1 MSSLINESPL
11 QFSAQLA
18 ATIGLEEAIVLQLLH
33 DTALMQGSNP
43 YQIAVSALV
52 QRLSFWSL
60 ADIQRILKSLCD
72 KGVLQQLSPP
82 VSQSESLQYRFD
94 TLLRKE
100 AAPAVPTPIAPRGA
114 NKISPYFQ
122 PDETVLQ
129 QLAQH
134 GVSADFARQQVNEFV
149 TYWRERDEIS
159 HSWQARF
166 LKHTLRA
173 WQIQRSQP
181 WLAQANE
188 TPQPLQ
194 AMWQPSQ
201 DALEILQRNGINSR
215 FIEDAVPEF
224 VLYWRE
230 RGTATNT
237 WNSKFIQH
245 VKQQWARYTS
255 SLQHDTEPR
264 RIPVNWQPSNDVYD
278 ILRMANIDANFAK
291 ARIDE
296 FVLYWK
302 DSNKM
307 QNSWNTKFLQHVKYC
322 WANQHQITG
331 GYNAQRQNA
340 TGQGT
345 AAGSFIE
352 KHTDRSWAE

>member
-1 MSSLINESPL
+1 MSSLITESPL

-18 ATIGLEEAIVLQLLH
+18 ETIGLEEAIMLQLLH
-33 DTALMQGSNP
+33 DAALLQTGTH
-43 YQIAVSALV
+43 YQVAVSALQ

-60 ADIQRILKSLCD
+60 ADMQRVIKSLCD

-82 VSQSESLQYRFD
+82 VSQIETLLYRFD
-94 TLLRKE
+94 TPLQRE
-100 AAPAVPTPIAPRGA
+100 TPIAAAPVLARGA
-114 NKISPYFQ
+114 NKISPYWQ

-134 GVSADFARQQVNEFV
+134 NISADFARQQVNEFV
-149 TYWRERDEIS
+149 TYWRERGEIS

-166 LKHTLRA
+166 LKHVMRA
-173 WQIQRSQP
+173 WQIQRSEP

-230 RGTATNT
+230 KGTATNT

-264 RIPVNWQPSNDVYD
+264 RIPANWQPSRDVYD

-291 ARIDE
+291 SCIDE

-302 DSNKM
+302 DSNKL

-322 WANQHQITG
+322 WANQHQLIG
-331 GYNAQRQNA
+331 GYNAQQQNA
-340 TGQGT
+340 TGQGA